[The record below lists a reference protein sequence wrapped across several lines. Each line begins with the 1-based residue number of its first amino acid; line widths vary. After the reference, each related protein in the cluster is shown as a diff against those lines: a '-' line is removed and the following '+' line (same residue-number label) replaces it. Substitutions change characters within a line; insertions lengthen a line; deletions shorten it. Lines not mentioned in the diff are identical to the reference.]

1 MNINLVAVGNIKEKY
16 FIDAINEYK
25 KRLSSYANL
34 KIWEISEYK
43 LPNNPGDSKIF
54 EGLEK
59 EGELILNKIPEKSF
73 VIALCVEGKGFS
85 SEEFSDK
92 ISECMINGYSDI
104 SFVIGGSY
112 GLSEKVKSTANLRL
126 SFSKM
131 TFPHQLM
138 RVILLEQVYRGFRIL
153 KNEPYHK

>member
-34 KIWEISEYK
+34 KIWEIGEYK
-43 LPNNPGDSKIF
+43 LPNNPGDSQIS

-153 KNEPYHK
+153 KNESYHK